1 MPVPSVAGT
10 HRPLLR
16 EEVQARLRA
25 AIVDGTLA
33 PGEQVRDVDI
43 AHWLG
48 VSRTPVRE
56 ALLDL
61 AHAGLVYTKPGRAT
75 IISPIE
81 PRAISEARDVV
92 AAMHRL
98 AALAAVPRLDEDAIE
113 RMRAANRLFTSAH
126 RCGDIDGAHAA
137 DELFHGVLVELA
149 DNDAVRTVLRLYEP
163 VLLRAERAQF
173 SSKLAELSTVRHN
186 LLIARCARGDAI
198 GAAQVAES
206 IWTHLVTDLDTDVP
220 DTSGAERHMTQQN
233 EDPRA

>member
-10 HRPLLR
+10 PRPLLR
-16 EEVQARLRA
+16 DEVQARLRA

-33 PGEQVRDVDI
+33 PGEQVRDVEI

-56 ALLDL
+56 AMLDL
-61 AHAGLVYTKPGRAT
+61 AHAGLVRTTPGRAT

-81 PRAISEARDVV
+81 PRAVGEARDVV

-98 AALAAVPRLDEDAIE
+98 AALAGVPRLDEDAIE

-126 RCGDIDGAHAA
+126 RAGDVDGAIAA
-137 DELFHGVLVELA
+137 DELFHGILVELA
-149 DNDAVRTVLRLYEP
+149 DNDAVRAVLRLYEP

-173 SSKLAELSTVRHN
+173 SSERAEVSTLRHEQ
-186 LLIARCARGDAI
+186 LIARCLTRDAT
-198 GAAQVAES
+198 GAAEVAES
-206 IWTHLVTDLDTDVP
+206 IWTHLVTDLDTI
-220 DTSGAERHMTQQN
+220 TSSTITSDKT

>member
-56 ALLDL
+56 ALLEL
-61 AHAGLVYTKPGRAT
+61 AHAGLVSTKPGRAT

-98 AALAAVPRLDEDAIE
+98 AALAAVPRLDGDTIE
-113 RMRAANRLFTSAH
+113 RMRAANRLFTTAL
-126 RCGDIDGAHAA
+126 RCGDIDGAIAA
-137 DELFHGVLVELA
+137 DELFHGILVDLA

-173 SSKLAELSTVRHN
+173 SSERAELSALRHDQ
-186 LLIARCARGDAI
+186 LIARCTLGDARG
-198 GAAQVAES
+198 AAEIAES
-206 IWTHLVTDLDTDVP
+206 IWTDLLTDVDSDISGP
-220 DTSGAERHMTQQN
+220 TDDT